1 MKDEW
6 IDEETGVF
14 IGGGVTLGL
23 RLGFRRD
30 EKIHMGS
37 DLVAKPTTSGPF

>member
-14 IGGGVTLGL
+14 IGGGVT
-23 RLGFRRD
+23 LGFRRD